1 MMRIYWGK
9 VTETDSRIVFSIF
22 IGAER
27 VGHMTAHEDHFE
39 EIKAR
44 MLAEFIHQPRDP
56 NDMFHL
62 GPPLTPEEIEQ
73 RDYDLDRLGP

>member
-56 NDMFHL
+56 ADAFHL